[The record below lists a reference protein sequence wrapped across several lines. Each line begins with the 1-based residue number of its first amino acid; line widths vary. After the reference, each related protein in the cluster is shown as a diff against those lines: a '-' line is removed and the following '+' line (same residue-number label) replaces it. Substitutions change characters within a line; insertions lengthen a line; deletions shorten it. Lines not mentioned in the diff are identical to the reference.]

1 MHYSSIL
8 NVIKMKRLLSG
19 IFIILLSSFSYA
31 QRVFTLD
38 DCCRIAVE
46 NNKKIKLSDFS
57 IKQAELQEKN
67 VAAGFLPKLSAS
79 GGYLYANK
87 DFSMELAPSLSA
99 ALDISNTYFAGV
111 QLEQPVYMGGKIIA
125 ARNMSEIGTNMAVLN
140 RKKND
145 SEIRIETEEA
155 YWNVIKAKELYE
167 VSIKYKNLVE
177 ELFNNIEKM
186 NKTGMSPRNELL
198 KVQVKLNEAN
208 LSMKRSE
215 NAIRLSKMAL
225 CHIMGIPLTDDIE
238 ISGTIEFEPAVFRND
253 EFIIENRSEYKLLS
267 ENINLK
273 KEQIKSVRSDYLPRI
288 GLVAGYNYIDGV
300 RMNGHKFLKDDIFSV
315 MLAVKIPL
323 FHWGE
328 GHRKIKSAK
337 IELQKAEVMRDEMI
351 EKMQLEVT
359 RNYNILN
366 EAELEVELTEN
377 AFSYAEEN
385 LQESSKSFETGMETL
400 ANFLEAQASWQ
411 KAYFEVISAKTNYH
425 IAKSKYLNS
434 IGGL

>member
-1 MHYSSIL
+1 MLYSSIL

-46 NNKKIKLSDFS
+46 NNKKMKLSDFS

-67 VAAGFLPKLSAS
+67 VVAGFLPKLSAS

-215 NAIRLSKMAL
+215 NAIRLSKMA
-225 CHIMGIPLTDDIE
+225 
-238 ISGTIEFEPAVFRND
+238 
-253 EFIIENRSEYKLLS
+253 
-267 ENINLK
+267 
-273 KEQIKSVRSDYLPRI
+273 
-288 GLVAGYNYIDGV
+288 
-300 RMNGHKFLKDDIFSV
+300 
-315 MLAVKIPL
+315 
-323 FHWGE
+323 
-328 GHRKIKSAK
+328 
-337 IELQKAEVMRDEMI
+337 
-351 EKMQLEVT
+351 
-359 RNYNILN
+359 
-366 EAELEVELTEN
+366 
-377 AFSYAEEN
+377 
-385 LQESSKSFETGMETL
+385 
-400 ANFLEAQASWQ
+400 
-411 KAYFEVISAKTNYH
+411 
-425 IAKSKYLNS
+425 
-434 IGGL
+434 

>member
-1 MHYSSIL
+1 MLYSSIL

-46 NNKKIKLSDFS
+46 NNKKMKLSDFS

-67 VAAGFLPKLSAS
+67 VVAGFLPKLSAS

-155 YWNVIKAKELYE
+155 YWNVIK
-167 VSIKYKNLVE
+167 
-177 ELFNNIEKM
+177 
-186 NKTGMSPRNELL
+186 
-198 KVQVKLNEAN
+198 VQVKLNEAN

-225 CHIMGIPLTDDIE
+225 CHIMGIPLSDDIE

-273 KEQIKSVRSDYLPRI
+273 REQIKSVRSDYLPRI

-411 KAYFEVISAKTNYH
+411 KAYFEVISAKINYH

>member
-1 MHYSSIL
+1 MLYSSIL

-19 IFIILLSSFSYA
+19 IFIILLSSFCYA

-46 NNKKIKLSDFS
+46 NNKKMKLSDFS

-67 VAAGFLPKLSAS
+67 VVAGFLPKLSAS

-225 CHIMGIPLTDDIE
+225 CHIMGIPLSDDIE

-273 KEQIKSVRSDYLPRI
+273 REQIKSVRSDYLPRI
-288 GLVAGYNYIDGV
+288 GLVAGYN
-300 RMNGHKFLKDDIFSV
+300 
-315 MLAVKIPL
+315 
-323 FHWGE
+323 
-328 GHRKIKSAK
+328 
-337 IELQKAEVMRDEMI
+337 
-351 EKMQLEVT
+351 
-359 RNYNILN
+359 
-366 EAELEVELTEN
+366 
-377 AFSYAEEN
+377 
-385 LQESSKSFETGMETL
+385 
-400 ANFLEAQASWQ
+400 
-411 KAYFEVISAKTNYH
+411 
-425 IAKSKYLNS
+425 
-434 IGGL
+434 